1 MAKIILAGLSHP
13 CHVNHRRAQRSKT
26 PKNVNFAVSEYFPKF
41 DYGPRPLSRMFDD
54 THKQWCLCTMTLMSD
69 TNLCVLI
76 NK

>member
-41 DYGPRPLSRMFDD
+41 DYGPRPLSRMCDV
-54 THKQWCLCTMTLMSD
+54 THKQWCLSMSVI
-69 TNLCVLI
+69 NLCVL
-76 NK
+76 NKEHIF